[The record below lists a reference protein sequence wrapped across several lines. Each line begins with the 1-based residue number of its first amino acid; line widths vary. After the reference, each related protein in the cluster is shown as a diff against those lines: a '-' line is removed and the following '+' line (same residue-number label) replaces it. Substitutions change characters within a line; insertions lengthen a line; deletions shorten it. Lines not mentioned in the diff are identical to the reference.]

1 MVVRSL
7 EMFWPVL
14 SCLWKSDENEWL
26 DVFWWNYQVTVNFPL
41 ILIFLGFTENHKPC
55 LGVLIFK
62 QTWGIRTL
70 QFYCDLFGLCL
81 SCPLLFFQRTCPFQS
96 HGIVHCPSPG
106 GKVQVFMGFYQPCT
120 VFSWTSDNS
129 LRFCF
134 HVGALHSHRSP
145 LWNGLGWRGTL
156 RSSSSPAWLQTDHFQ
171 VKTVMF

>member
-62 QTWGIRTL
+62 QTWGIRELYSFTVTFL
-70 QFYCDLFGLCL
+70 VYACPVLCCFSKERVLSNHMALSIVPHLVEKFRCSWGFTNHALSLVEHLTIPCDFASMLVPSTATGLL
-81 SCPLLFFQRTCPFQS
+81 Y
-96 HGIVHCPSPG
+96 GMVWVG
-106 GKVQVFMGFYQPCT
+106 GE
-120 VFSWTSDNS
+120 
-129 LRFCF
+129 L
-134 HVGALHSHRSP
+134 
-145 LWNGLGWRGTL
+145 
-156 RSSSSPAWLQTDHFQ
+156 
-171 VKTVMF
+171 